1 MTSHHHPTPFSGA
14 DAQAEPE
21 ASRLNIPRVYVLYA
35 SDGILHL
42 LRRVGTVD
50 AGERRPMGEGSGLPC
65 PPVGSPPSR
74 HLAEEAQGGSQIGG
88 TVIQL
93 HTARETPD
101 IAVAEPVT
109 NSEYSPL
116 DGRTQPISHRQRV
129 AVGCAPDVGVVQVG
143 GGSGRDRFH
152 VSYASPFSPCGHSG
166 AYIGEYSTEVRPV

>member
-1 MTSHHHPTPFSGA
+1 MTSHHHPTPFSGD

-42 LRRVGTVD
+42 LRRGGTVD

-93 HTARETPD
+93 HTAKETPD
-101 IAVAEPVT
+101 IAVAEPLT

-116 DGRTQPISHRQRV
+116 DGRTRSTSHSQR
-129 AVGCAPDVGVVQVG
+129 ATDGCAPDVGAVQVG

-152 VSYASPFSPCGHSG
+152 VSYASPFSPCGYSG
-166 AYIGEYSTEVRPV
+166 AYIGEYSMEVRPV